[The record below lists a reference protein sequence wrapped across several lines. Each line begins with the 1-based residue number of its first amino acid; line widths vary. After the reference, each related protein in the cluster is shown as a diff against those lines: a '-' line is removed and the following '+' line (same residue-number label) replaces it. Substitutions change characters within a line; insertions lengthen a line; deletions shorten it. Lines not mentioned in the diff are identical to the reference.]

1 MAASRSVT
9 QRIEDTLAALDSAQP
24 AFNAFITI
32 TAETARFEARQAEL
46 ELGSGRPSGPLHGE
60 PVAIKDLV
68 ATQGT
73 RTTAGSRILKD
84 WVPTEDA
91 VVVRALREAGAVMVG
106 KTNTHEFAFGTTNDN
121 PHYGA
126 TRNPWNQALTTGGSS
141 GGSAAAV
148 AAGLVSVAIGTD
160 TAGSIRI
167 PAALCGCV
175 GLKPTFGVVPVRGVV
190 PLAKSLDTV
199 GPLARTVDDARRAF
213 EVLAGAGFGGR
224 VSGVR
229 EESRTPDTRH
239 RSLKGLKIGV
249 PESYVFDRVDP
260 EVEASIRDA
269 LRAMEEAGAEVV
281 TVSVPELR
289 GCVDVGIAII
299 RPEALAFH
307 RRWYPEREA
316 EYGDDVAKALAA
328 ARDITPAAHLA
339 AKRTRVQIARAL
351 RRTLKEVDLLAG
363 PTVPILAFPNADAF
377 RPVLPGG
384 ELPRH
389 ALTRLTYPFSLSRLP
404 AINIPCTLSRHHLPI
419 GLQLAAGPRQDG
431 LLLAAAQAFEMVRGR
446 WPEPAE
452 TRG

>member
-1 MAASRSVT
+1 
-9 QRIEDTLAALDSAQP
+9 
-24 AFNAFITI
+24 
-32 TAETARFEARQAEL
+32 
-46 ELGSGRPSGPLHGE
+46 
-60 PVAIKDLV
+60 
-68 ATQGT
+68 
-73 RTTAGSRILKD
+73 
-84 WVPTEDA
+84 
-91 VVVRALREAGAVMVG
+91 
-106 KTNTHEFAFGTTNDN
+106 
-121 PHYGA
+121 
-126 TRNPWNQALTTGGSS
+126 
-141 GGSAAAV
+141 
-148 AAGLVSVAIGTD
+148 
-160 TAGSIRI
+160 
-167 PAALCGCV
+167 
-175 GLKPTFGVVPVRGVV
+175 
-190 PLAKSLDTV
+190 
-199 GPLARTVDDARRAF
+199 
-213 EVLAGAGFGGR
+213 
-224 VSGVR
+224 
-229 EESRTPDTRH
+229 
-239 RSLKGLKIGV
+239 LKGLKIGV

-307 RRWYPEREA
+307 KRWYPEREA

-351 RRTLKEVDLLAG
+351 RRTLKDVDLLAG

-419 GLQLAAGPRQDG
+419 GLQLAAGPRQEG
-431 LLLAAAQAFEMVRGR
+431 LLLAAARAFEMVRGK
-446 WPEPAE
+446 WPEPDGA
-452 TRG
+452 RG